1 MSFQQYGRYDFGIQ
15 PIYLGYTPTFD
26 MQADIPTYGPEMPAS
41 TSVGIT
47 DSDLNP
53 TDIFNK
59 MDSILSKA
67 KIEAED
73 RNKGATY
80 HEMYITH
87 SSMLKSIKNAA
98 VDPIKAATDMI
109 SKMNTYMLK
118 HWKRIAPTAIKEYSN
133 LLNGLDLDAVE
144 TKATPAQLESVEA
157 LKAAVKEGKSITTA
171 WWQYAVVIGA
181 PVVIFGSMFF
191 LFTMNRGKSK

>member
-1 MSFQQYGRYDFGIQ
+1 MFQQNGRHDFGVQ
-15 PIYLGYTPTFD
+15 PVYFGYTPEFD
-26 MQADIPTYGPEMPAS
+26 FAS
-41 TSVGIT
+41 TPSVESLIASDAAAGIT

-67 KIEAED
+67 RKEGEE

-80 HEMYITH
+80 YEMKVTH

-109 SKMNTYMLK
+109 TKMNTYMSK
-118 HWKRIAPTAIKEYSN
+118 HWKDVAPTAVKEYSN

-144 TKATPAQLESVEA
+144 TKATPAQLESVEL
-157 LKAAVKEGKSITTA
+157 LKNAVAEGKA
-171 WWQYAVVIGA
+171 GVKPWYAAPLTIGGIA
-181 PVVIFGSMFF
+181 LLIGVPLYFVM
-191 LFTMNRGKSK
+191 RKR

>member
-1 MSFQQYGRYDFGIQ
+1 MFQQNGRHDFGVQ
-15 PIYLGYTPTFD
+15 PVYFGYTPGFD
-26 MQADIPTYGPEMPAS
+26 FESTPSVESLIAS
-41 TSVGIT
+41 DAGAGIT

-67 KIEAED
+67 RKEGEE

-80 HEMYITH
+80 YEMKVTH

-109 SKMNTYMLK
+109 TKMNTYMSK
-118 HWKRIAPTAIKEYSN
+118 HWKDVAPTAVKEYSN

-144 TKATPAQLESVEA
+144 TKATPAQLESVKD
-157 LKAAVKEGKSITTA
+157 LRAAVKEGKSITSST
-171 WWQYAVVIGA
+171 WQYALGA
-181 PVVIFGSMFF
+181 GLVFAVLGTGIYLAM
-191 LFTMNRGKSK
+191 RKR

>member
-1 MSFQQYGRYDFGIQ
+1 MSFQQNGRHDFGVQ
-15 PIYLGYTPTFD
+15 PVYFGYTPEFD
-26 MQADIPTYGPEMPAS
+26 FESTPSVESLIAS
-41 TSVGIT
+41 DAGAGIT

-67 KIEAED
+67 KKEGEE

-80 HEMYITH
+80 YELKVTH

-109 SKMNTYMLK
+109 TKMNTYMSK
-118 HWKRIAPTAIKEYSN
+118 HWKDVAPTAVKEYSN